1 MKLAPNQVVSY
12 RQLCEIEEQQQL
24 QAGMSFALGSNY
36 SVCLMSIKP
45 NAPYADSVSADG
57 KSIYYEGHDL
67 RGDKTKLQ
75 DQPATNPNGSLTQNG
90 KFITAIDSGQVSGQ
104 IPQVRVYEKLY
115 PGIWNYRG
123 LFRMVRYQYVEQNGR
138 KVFKFEF
145 TLNVEDLDL
154 PNNISE
160 AIKNY
165 DIEQTRQ
172 IPGLVKLAVY
182 KRDQG
187 MCVKCGSKD
196 NLHFDHLLPYSLGG
210 TSLDENNIQ
219 LLCARHNLQKSN
231 NLLK

>member
-1 MKLAPNQVVSY
+1 MNF
-12 RQLCEIEEQQQL
+12 
-24 QAGMSFALGSNY
+24 GLGTNY

-57 KSIYYEGHDL
+57 NSIYYEGHNL
-67 RGDKTKLQ
+67 RGDKAKVY

-90 KFITAIDSGQVSGQ
+90 KFIAAIDSGKMERQM
-104 IPQVRVYEKLY
+104 PLVRVYEKLY
-115 PGIWNYRG
+115 TGIWNYRG
-123 LFRMVRYQYVEQNGR
+123 LFRMVGYKYVEQNGR

-145 TLNVEDLDL
+145 TLNAEDLDL
-154 PNNISE
+154 PKDISD

-182 KRDQG
+182 KRDKG
-187 MCVKCGSKD
+187 MCVQCGAKD
-196 NLHFDHLLPYSLGG
+196 NLHFDHFLPYSLGG

-231 NLLK
+231 SLLK